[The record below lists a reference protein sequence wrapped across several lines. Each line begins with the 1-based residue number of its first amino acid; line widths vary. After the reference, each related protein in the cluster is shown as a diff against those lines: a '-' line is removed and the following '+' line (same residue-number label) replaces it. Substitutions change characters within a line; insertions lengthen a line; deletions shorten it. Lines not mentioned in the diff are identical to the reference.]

1 MLIDKQS
8 LKWLETCIFKIKF
21 NIMKKSFFKVLNNI
35 NKAILPKYS
44 KRDFTSLNKFQKLI
58 FGYRYKV
65 LVNSLD

>member
-1 MLIDKQS
+1 MILE
-8 LKWLETCIFKIKF
+8 WLETCILTSSILKF
-21 NIMKKSFFKVLNNI
+21 QVMKKAFFRVLNNI

-44 KRDFTSLNKFQKLI
+44 KRDFTKLNKFQKLI

>member
-1 MLIDKQS
+1 
-8 LKWLETCIFKIKF
+8 
-21 NIMKKSFFKVLNNI
+21 MKKEFFKVLNNI

-44 KRDFTSLNKFQKLI
+44 KRDFTKLNKFQKLI

>member
-1 MLIDKQS
+1 MILE
-8 LKWLETCIFKIKF
+8 WLETCTLTISTLKF
-21 NIMKKSFFKVLNNI
+21 QVMKKAFFRVLNNI

-44 KRDFTSLNKFQKLI
+44 KRDFTKLNKFQKLI